1 MSQVHPSNRIG
12 VMRLFTALS
21 LLSMALLACQSAPPA
36 APFTPT
42 PLSVEQHTQ
51 LEQKVTV
58 QIVQPSATVIP
69 TQTPIPTA
77 TPVPIRSVYIDPNLP
92 TDIQVTLKTQVQL
105 LAAQI
110 PDTVAKLQLTTGETA
125 DIVISAAPPARGQAT
140 LPLIQVALAVVAPFP
155 TVADTITLASLAGYW
170 RGDTDALKYITNDQS
185 TPQLFVDERTLAMLN
200 QLLGERAST
209 TPVQIVRDADLI
221 DAAWTARPSS
231 FAIIP
236 FDRLEVRWK
245 QLWLDGMNLFD
256 KELDESQYPLTYV
269 VRANLGAAGDAQ
281 LLSEFPATT
290 NRDVSKMATVAMT
303 GVTAMVRGT
312 AVMMERKGIT
322 YPAQMIRD
330 WLVTADVTH
339 ISNEVSFWDKCPAP
353 TFNDGVSMCSNPR
366 YIELLEY
373 VGTDIIELSGNHLWD
388 KGVQHLN
395 TTIDIYDEL
404 GWKYFAGGRDYD
416 DSQRPVT
423 MTLAG
428 NKIAFVGCNYFG
440 ANWATPTN
448 NLPGSALCGSD
459 DPRQL
464 DLIIASIQSLTQDG
478 YLVIA
483 TLQYAE
489 FYFYEPTLQ
498 QARDFKALRDA
509 GAVIVNGSQG
519 HHAQGFDVSE
529 QGFIHYGT
537 GNLFFGD
544 QAAVGAHQ
552 TFVDRHT
559 FYDGRYLGVDLRT
572 AYIEDYSQPVPM
584 SAADRAKFLR
594 VLFAATGY

>member
-1 MSQVHPSNRIG
+1 
-12 VMRLFTALS
+12 
-21 LLSMALLACQSAPPA
+21 
-36 APFTPT
+36 
-42 PLSVEQHTQ
+42 
-51 LEQKVTV
+51 
-58 QIVQPSATVIP
+58 
-69 TQTPIPTA
+69 
-77 TPVPIRSVYIDPNLP
+77 
-92 TDIQVTLKTQVQL
+92 
-105 LAAQI
+105 
-110 PDTVAKLQLTTGETA
+110 
-125 DIVISAAPPARGQAT
+125 
-140 LPLIQVALAVVAPFP
+140 
-155 TVADTITLASLAGYW
+155 
-170 RGDTDALKYITNDQS
+170 
-185 TPQLFVDERTLAMLN
+185 
-200 QLLGERAST
+200 
-209 TPVQIVRDADLI
+209 
-221 DAAWTARPSS
+221 
-231 FAIIP
+231 
-236 FDRLEVRWK
+236 
-245 QLWLDGMNLFD
+245 MNLFD
-256 KELDESQYPLTYV
+256 KELDESQYPLTFI
-269 VRANLGAAGDAQ
+269 VRANFGTAGDAQ
-281 LLSEFPATT
+281 IFSELTATT

-330 WLVTADVTH
+330 WLVTADITH

-388 KGVQHLN
+388 KGTQHLN

-404 GWKYFAGGRDYD
+404 GWKYFAGGRNYD

-423 MTLAG
+423 MTVAG

-440 ANWATPTN
+440 ADWATPAN

-459 DPRQL
+459 SPRQL
-464 DLIIASIQSLTQDG
+464 DLIISSIQSLAQEG

-498 QARDFKALRDA
+498 QARDFKALREA

-529 QGFIHYGT
+529 QGFLHYGT

-544 QAAVGAHQ
+544 QAATGTHQ

-559 FYDGRYLGVDLRT
+559 FYDGRYLGVDIRT

-584 SAADRAKFLR
+584 SAADRVKFLR